1 MSTRWCLNDLYKGFD
16 APEFLADF
24 EAAKEE
30 IVRFTKWAEDN
41 FKTMDNAGE
50 KLVEGINAINEGS
63 RIMVKLGTFAMLVRS
78 VDDDNQDAKKYGDML
93 RVSFADMAKPRVM
106 FEAYVGKV
114 EDLDGLIN
122 AHPVLKEHEFIL
134 REIKSKNKYLLSQ
147 GEEVVFAK
155 LKNTGSSA
163 WNDMKEQLTATMKI
177 PVVVD
182 GEEKVLPLPAVRNLA
197 FSTNP
202 QTRKDAYEAEMKAY
216 ESVEKAVAGA
226 LNAIKGEALTAVAM
240 RGYDSPLHMTLEN
253 SRMEQATLDSMIS
266 AMEDFLPSF
275 RRFYKKKA
283 EILGHKNGLPW
294 YDIMASTSEVDM
306 KFTLEEGR
314 KFCLDNF
321 YKFSQKMGDFTKHA
335 FDNHWVDSEVREG
348 KRGGAFCMGVHSI
361 GQSRIMENFNGT
373 FSNVTT
379 TAHEFGHAY
388 HNLCLKDKTA
398 LNSTYTMPIAETA
411 SNFCESIVI
420 DAALAEADEKTKR
433 AILEQDL
440 SDSMQVIVDIYSRF
454 LFEKRLFEARANG
467 SLSVDEINDLMLQAQ
482 KDAYGDGLDQ
492 DVLHKYMWINKPHYY
507 YVDRNFYNFPYAYGL
522 MFSKGLY
529 AQYLEQGEAFLEKY
543 DNLLAATGSASLE
556 EVGDMAG
563 INVRKKDFWVS
574 SLKLIDSKLD
584 EFCKL

>member
-1 MSTRWCLNDLYKGFD
+1 MNMRWCLDDLYMGFD
-16 APEFLADF
+16 TPEFLADF
-24 EAAKEE
+24 EAVKKE
-30 IVRFTKWAEDN
+30 IARFAGWAEESFAN
-41 FKTMDNAGE
+41 MDRAGE
-50 KLVEGINAINEGS
+50 KLTECINTMNNNS
-63 RIMVKLGTFAMLVRS
+63 RIIGRLMTFAMLTRS
-78 VDDDNQDAKKYGDML
+78 VDDNNQEAKKYGDML
-93 RVSFADMAKPRVM
+93 RVALADMAKPRVM
-106 FEAYVGKV
+106 FETYVGQV
-114 EDLDGLIN
+114 ADLDKLID
-122 AHPVLKEHEFIL
+122 AYPVLKEHEFIL
-134 REIKSKNKYLLSQ
+134 REIKSKNKYLLPQ
-147 GEEVVFAK
+147 GEEVLFAK

-177 PVVVD
+177 PVIVE
-182 GEEKVLPLPAVRNLA
+182 GEERILPLPAIRNLA

-202 QTRKDAYEAEMKAY
+202 ETRKAAYEAEMKSY
-216 ESVEKAVAGA
+216 EDVEKAVAGA
-226 LNAIKGEALTAVAM
+226 LNAIKGEALTNVAL

-253 SRMEQATLDSMIS
+253 SRMEQGTLDAMIS
-266 AMEDFLPSF
+266 AMVDFLPSF

-294 YDIMASTSEVDM
+294 YDIMASISEVDM

-335 FDNHWVDSEVREG
+335 FDNNWVDSEVREG
-348 KRGGAFCMGVHSI
+348 KRGGAFCMGLHSI

-388 HNLCLKDKTA
+388 HNLCLKDKTS
-398 LNSTYTMPIAETA
+398 LNASYTMPIAETA

-420 DAALAEADEKTKR
+420 DAALAGADEKTKA

-440 SDSMQVIVDIYSRF
+440 ADSMQVIVDIYSRF
-454 LFEKRLFEARANG
+454 LFENRLFEARAKG
-467 SLSVDEINDLMLQAQ
+467 PLSVDEINDLMLQAQ
-482 KDAYGDGLDQ
+482 KDSYGDGLDP

-529 AQYLEQGEAFLEKY
+529 AQYLEQGESFLEKY

-563 INVRKKDFWVS
+563 IDVRKKDFWVS
-574 SLKLIDSKLD
+574 SLKLIESKLD